1 MPIRQARQKRAIHPT
16 VRAMPD
22 PITEFIAAVSAALPG
37 IVSSVDAP
45 RDPTGEWFIDLAI
58 GDFQTNVA
66 WRPSF
71 GFGLFTSEEGYG
83 DYPNEVFRKAE
94 LAASR
99 IQQLHF
105 QWTSSRRL
113 SPAWLPQLR
122 QLIGIQQAEIA
133 AAMAL
138 NQPAISRFENRDDVK
153 ISTLTNYVTAIG
165 GRLEMRVHLPDL
177 DVSIDLPST
186 IAQPT

>member
-1 MPIRQARQKRAIHPT
+1 MSITEARQKRAIHST
-16 VRAMPD
+16 VDAMPD
-22 PITEFIAAVSAALPG
+22 PITKLVAAVSAAIPN

-45 RDPTGEWFIDLAI
+45 RDPAGEWFVDLAI

-66 WRPSF
+66 WRPSY

-94 LAASR
+94 IAALR

-105 QWTSSRRL
+105 QWLNSRRM

-133 AAMAL
+133 TAMSL

-153 ISTLTNYVTAIG
+153 ISTLNNYVAAIG

-177 DVSIDLPST
+177 DVSIDLPS
-186 IAQPT
+186 PTTQLI